1 MARTCRQT
9 KGESQIQPTVA
20 TQSYGTDKG
29 GRATLAVRVTRDACR
44 PYFFLKE
51 LGSRQQT
58 DGHAHG
64 QDAYDEAMS
73 WRRRRRDFG
82 ACREGRGAVSIV
94 DE

>member
-1 MARTCRQT
+1 M
-9 KGESQIQPTVA
+9 
-20 TQSYGTDKG
+20 
-29 GRATLAVRVTRDACR
+29 LAGHI
-44 PYFFLKE
+44 FFLKE